1 MQTPNL
7 CQGGRNASTNISK
20 SLQGES
26 TESLISHVASVAR
39 RGKSLGVVGSQLVTI
54 ERREMTTVR
63 VSLTEAHI
71 NILLNLTSKELLRQI
86 THKAIDPLT
95 AETSMRIVKAK
106 EKFMPE
112 RKVENEPDS
121 GLV

>member
-1 MQTPNL
+1 M
-7 CQGGRNASTNISK
+7 K
-20 SLQGES
+20 
-26 TESLISHVASVAR
+26 
-39 RGKSLGVVGSQLVTI
+39 
-54 ERREMTTVR
+54 TVR

-106 EKFMPE
+106 EKFMPQNKE
-112 RKVENEPDS
+112 TGTGMYSPGGTAYINTVEEEKDEPNS
-121 GLV
+121 